1 MNTHQ
6 LIKLHE
12 KAAHLLEMIQENQR
26 RIKSVKNDLGNSIL
40 MLTEYKWHI
49 HKSIADKKAVG
60 DRLEKR
66 YASLLNEIT
75 NIFLFT

>member
-12 KAAHLLEMIQENQR
+12 KAAHLLEMIQENRR
-26 RIKSVKNDLGNSIL
+26 RIKSLKSDANSIL
-40 MLTEYKWHI
+40 MLTEFSRDI

-60 DRLEKR
+60 DRLEKSHR
-66 YASLLNEIT
+66 KILLEIIDT
-75 NIFLFT
+75 ELFT